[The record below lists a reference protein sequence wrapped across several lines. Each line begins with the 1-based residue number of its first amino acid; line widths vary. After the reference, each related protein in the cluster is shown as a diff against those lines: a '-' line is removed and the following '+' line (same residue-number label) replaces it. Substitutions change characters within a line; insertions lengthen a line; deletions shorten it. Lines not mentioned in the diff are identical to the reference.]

1 MVNMSP
7 DKSASIDEKLME
19 KSGEMGHGND
29 DSENSSSQDDGYYL
43 ELEENDLL
51 KPIK

>member
-1 MVNMSP
+1 
-7 DKSASIDEKLME
+7 ME

-29 DSENSSSQDDGYYL
+29 DSENSSSQDDGYYE

-51 KPIK
+51 KPKK